1 MDSEENPEY
10 YRDASAAAAIK
21 DTCNTIANITRMD
34 PNRTL
39 VCPIITPRFAPSCT
53 TTLLSGLGTLAREYS
68 LPIQT
73 HISENPDEID
83 LVGRL
88 FPKFDSYTAVYD
100 GFHLLTPRSVLG
112 HGIHLSPAER
122 ALIKKRGSKISH
134 CPVSN
139 SCLSS
144 GLCPVR
150 QLLDEGIEV
159 GLGTD
164 VSGGYSPSVL
174 VAAREA
180 EVVSRVLASVQR
192 DFGPKKTNPPAD
204 HEKETLSLAEIDVPE
219 KVPDKKNDG
228 SHGYERTK
236 LTVEECLYLATVGGA
251 HCLGLEHKVGRF
263 SVGMEWDAQ
272 LIRLGSSSPA
282 KTTCEEQIEP
292 LTDVLDGQQEA
303 VEHRSSSERV
313 TGVADDDNPV
323 TLWGGETWAQKLAK
337 WLFCGDDR
345 NTRAVWVR
353 GNLVHRR

>member
-1 MDSEENPEY
+1 MDSDINPDY

-21 DTCNTIANITRMD
+21 DTRNTIAKITSMD
-34 PNRTL
+34 PDRTL

-53 TTLLSGLGTLAREYS
+53 RDLLSALGTLACEYS

-73 HISENPDEID
+73 HIAELPSEVE
-83 LVGRL
+83 LVAER
-88 FPKFDSYTAVYD
+88 FPEYDSYAAVYD
-100 GFHLLTPRSVLG
+100 GFDLLTPRSVLG
-112 HGIHLSPAER
+112 HAIHLSPAER
-122 ALIKKRGSKISH
+122 ALIKKRGSKVSH

-180 EVVSRVLASVQR
+180 EVVSRVLSSVQR
-192 DFGPKKTNPPAD
+192 DFEPQKANPPAD
-204 HEKETLSLAEIDVPE
+204 DEIKTLSFAKIDVQE
-219 KVPDKKNDG
+219 KILNKKKDG
-228 SHGYERTK
+228 SHNYDRTK

-251 HCLGLEHKVGRF
+251 HCLGLEHKIGRF
-263 SVGMEWDAQ
+263 NVGMEWDAQ

-282 KTTCEEQIEP
+282 KTTCEEQTEAP
-292 LTDVLDGQQEA
+292 TDVLDGQQEA
-303 VEHRSSSERV
+303 FEHLSSPESE
-313 TGVADDDNPV
+313 TGVDDDDNPV
-323 TLWGGETWAQKLAK
+323 QLWGEETWEEKMAK
-337 WLFCGDDR
+337 WVFCGDDR

-353 GNLVHRR
+353 GRKVHQR